1 MKDSIL
7 KGQPL
12 TSDVM
17 KTVKGGYDFYYL
29 LEPEY
34 DENGILV
41 KPICPLC
48 ASNNLK
54 FYHEGEKERIL
65 CMNCGGQ
72 L

>member
-1 MKDSIL
+1 MKNSIL

-17 KTVKGGYDFYYL
+17 KTIKGGNDFYWL

-48 ASNNLK
+48 ASNNLT
-54 FYHEGEKERIL
+54 FYDEGDKYRVL
-65 CMNCGGQ
+65 CNNCGGQ

>member
-34 DENGILV
+34 D
-41 KPICPLC
+41 
-48 ASNNLK
+48 
-54 FYHEGEKERIL
+54 
-65 CMNCGGQ
+65 
-72 L
+72 